1 VAQIASLSSRE
12 GAASWAAKA
21 LAAKNSLTA
30 VDAKLVEDVFE
41 EQLRGLTTSGVKQ
54 TAGAEPTDV
63 SADAPSPEDGDNTKS
78 PSARPQRINS
88 GLPPVTPMKRRRH
101 KAHLHHVARQ
111 SCLICARKPA
121 DPHHLRFMQPRGLG
135 LKVSDEFSVPLCRMH
150 HRQAHHAG
158 DERAWWQTMGID
170 PIKVARK
177 LWEETRAV
185 KKRVPSEVRADES
198 KGLPGSAAATTSSPA
213 AS

>member
-1 VAQIASLSSRE
+1 MLREELSASLRETLVAQIAALSSRE
-12 GAASWAAKA
+12 GATSWAAKA
-21 LAAKNSLTA
+21 LPAKNSLTA

-101 KAHLHHVARQ
+101 KAHLHHVAQQ
-111 SCLICARKPA
+111 SCLICARKP
-121 DPHHLRFMQPRGLG
+121 
-135 LKVSDEFSVPLCRMH
+135 S
-150 HRQAHHAG
+150 
-158 DERAWWQTMGID
+158 D
-170 PIKVARK
+170 PIIFV
-177 LWEETRAV
+177 LCSRAAWV
-185 KKRVPSEVRADES
+185 SR
-198 KGLPGSAAATTSSPA
+198 
-213 AS
+213 